1 MARRPPYNGR
11 RGKLGWPAP
20 RGTAVK
26 GQTRVSSESVEG
38 SSAGSGVDG
47 ARTVLV
53 VEDDP
58 AISDMLLALLEAEG
72 FHAELAPDGR
82 CALDL
87 FGAQRPDL
95 ITLDLSLPTV
105 DGIEVLD
112 RLSVNGAANV
122 PIVVVSAYT
131 ERLAERHRRRAAAVV
146 PKPFEIDCLLDSIN
160 AALEPV
166 G

>member
-1 MARRPPYNGR
+1 M
-11 RGKLGWPAP
+11 
-20 RGTAVK
+20 
-26 GQTRVSSESVEG
+26 SSESVDG
-38 SSAGSGVDG
+38 NSVASGDDG
-47 ARTVLV
+47 PRTVLV

-58 AISDMLLALLEAEG
+58 SISDMLLALLEAEG
-72 FHAELAPDGR
+72 YRAELAGDGGR
-82 CALDL
+82 ALDL
-87 FGAQRPDL
+87 VDARRPDL
-95 ITLDLSLPTV
+95 ITLDLSLPRV

-112 RLSVNGAANV
+112 RLSVNGAADL

-146 PKPFEIDCLLDSIN
+146 PKPFEIDRLLESIS